1 MTGSI
6 AEALHAWRDFHVLIV
21 TSAATLIG
29 AMFVV
34 ASIGGRFLTPA
45 RSAATRVFLTP
56 TLLHLGSVLFACALT
71 LVPNLDDRALAVLL
85 GLGGFAGLAYSA
97 AIAFN
102 IHGRRRV
109 EIEDRIWYAAVPVAG
124 YAGFVAAAA
133 LIFLGAPRS
142 LECLAAAL
150 ALLLLSGMR
159 NAWDMVVYFVTQ
171 TPG

>member
-1 MTGSI
+1 
-6 AEALHAWRDFHVLIV
+6 LHAWRDFHFLIA

-34 ASIGGRFLTPA
+34 ASIGGRFLTPT
-45 RSAATRVFLTP
+45 RSAASRMFLTP
-56 TLLHLGSVLFACALT
+56 TILHLGSVLFACALT
-71 LVPNLDDRALAVLL
+71 LVPTLDDRALAGLL
-85 GLGGFAGLAYSA
+85 GLGGVAGLGYSA

-109 EIEDRIWYAAVPVAG
+109 EFQDRIWYAAVPVLG
-124 YAGFVAAAA
+124 YAGFIAAAA
-133 LIFLGAPRS
+133 LIFLDASWS